1 MDVSL
6 ELLER
11 RTPTEPVGSLA
22 RWVSIQFSFNACL
35 VLHPG
40 LRGRWVGQ
48 KKLKCAKECFWLA
61 A

>member
-22 RWVSIQFSFNACL
+22 RWVSIQFSFNTCL
-35 VLHPG
+35 VLHP
-40 LRGRWVGQ
+40 RGKVGGSE
-48 KKLKCAKECFWLA
+48 KTKVC
-61 A
+61 